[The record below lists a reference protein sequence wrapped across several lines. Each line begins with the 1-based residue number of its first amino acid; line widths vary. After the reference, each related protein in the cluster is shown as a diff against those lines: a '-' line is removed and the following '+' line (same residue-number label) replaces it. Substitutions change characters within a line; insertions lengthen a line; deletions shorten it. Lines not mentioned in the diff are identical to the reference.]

1 MEIHGIP
8 LNSMEVFHT
17 GPNRDLLS
25 RNLGIVCLVRRN
37 DKYSYISIFAPIS
50 LELLLHCSL

>member
-1 MEIHGIP
+1 MTSKVQQGFD
-8 LNSMEVFHT
+8 VKK
-17 GPNRDLLS
+17 PNRDLLS
-25 RNLGIVCLVRRN
+25 RNLGIVGLVRRN